1 MPNSVINQGEEKMKK
16 SIEVLKKNLQKFVPD
31 KLIRQSLTQ

>member
-1 MPNSVINQGEEKMKK
+1 MPNSVINQGKKNEE
-16 SIEVLKKNLQKFVPD
+16 SIEVLKKEFARIRTD